1 MRKLVFF
8 APYIPDHHQVYGRA
22 IIYRVSYILLVLLSL
37 PVVFAPNLGSFVS
50 KYLRILTHILKLA
63 VILVFRFL
71 LGTAGASFLSVAGG
85 SIADMFAGPKVAT

>member
-1 MRKLVFF
+1 MTTIRFTE
-8 APYIPDHHQVYGRA
+8 G
-22 IIYRVSYILLVLLSL
+22 LLSIGFRTFYWSCYHFL
-37 PVVFAPNLGSFVS
+37 WCSRRTWVRSFQNI
-50 KYLRILTHILKLA
+50 LRILTHILKLA